1 MEINFN
7 LLSFLCQFYSIY
19 LNVIPLLG
27 SSTLWSHCLMLS
39 SLLFF
44 FFSGADIVQW
54 LMKNLS
60 IEDPGKVTIAGEEQ
74 ILHLYR
80 VCH

>member
-1 MEINFN
+1 MSV
-7 LLSFLCQFYSIY
+7 LLY
-19 LNVIPLLG
+19 L
-27 SSTLWSHCLMLS
+27 SQCYS
-39 SLLFF
+39 SLGVFNPVVSLLNAFFTTFF